1 MEGIGKDEFSSNEQ
15 HSSKP
20 ARKKYQASNNQ
31 ALAEGGDG

>member
-1 MEGIGKDEFSSNEQ
+1 MEGIGEKEFSSNEQ

-20 ARKKYQASNNQ
+20 TRKKYQASKNQ